1 MSYPSAPVTIQR
13 VNDDVAVLG
22 IRSELTAAVE
32 GPLTRAWAQVDTVRV
47 IILDLEEVKYL
58 NGYGIALL
66 ITLLR
71 HVRQHERHLLAF
83 GASQH
88 CRQILSLVRLD
99 QVIQLFSSRE
109 EALATLPIQRR
120 YILQDSSQEVYHV

>member
-1 MSYPSAPVTIQR
+1 M
-13 VNDDVAVLG
+13 NDDVVVLR
-22 IRSELTAAVE
+22 IRSELTAAAE
-32 GPLTRAWAQVDTVRV
+32 GPLTRAWARVDTVRV

-58 NGYGIALL
+58 NGCGIALL

-71 HVRQHERHLLAF
+71 HVRQHDRHLLAF

-99 QVIQLFSSRE
+99 QVIQMFSSKE
-109 EALATLPIQRR
+109 EALAALPIQRR
-120 YILQDSSQEVYHV
+120 YILHESPLEVHHV